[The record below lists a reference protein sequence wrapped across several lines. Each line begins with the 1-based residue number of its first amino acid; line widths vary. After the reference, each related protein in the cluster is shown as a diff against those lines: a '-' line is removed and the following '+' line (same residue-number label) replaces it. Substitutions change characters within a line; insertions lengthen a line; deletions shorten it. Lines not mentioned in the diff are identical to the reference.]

1 MQSQVFRGKI
11 LAVQDGWLVCPI
23 CNRNR
28 RVKRITQDERAENL
42 LLFCRDCKSEFRVDI
57 AEGECFESRGR

>member
-1 MQSQVFRGKI
+1 MQSQEFRGKI
-11 LAVQDGWLVCPI
+11 LTVQDGWLVCPI

-42 LLFCRDCKSEFRVDI
+42 LLFCRDCKNEFRVDI